1 MKILYTDDRVIVC
14 IKPVG
19 ILSTDEPGGMP
30 ELLRKE
36 LGEDLSIKSVHRLDR
51 AVGGV
56 MVYAR
61 TKRAAADLS
70 RQIQRGEFHK
80 TYLAVVHGI
89 PSHRQGELRD
99 WLHRDK
105 ARKMTFVTPEG
116 TPEAQEAILKYEMM
130 GSYEDLSM
138 LKIQLLTGRTHQIR
152 CQLSSRGWPIAGDVK
167 YGAPN
172 DGCGVAL
179 WSYMIEFLHP
189 RNGGRMSFIH
199 KPENTYPWN
208 RFFAEPAA
216 E

>member
-116 TPEAQEAILKYEMM
+116 TPEAREAVLRYETIDSRE
-130 GSYEDLSM
+130 GHSLLSVT
-138 LKIQLLTGRTHQIR
+138 LLTGRTHQIR
-152 CQLSSRGWPIAGDVK
+152 CQLSSHGWPIVGDVK
-167 YGAPN
+167 YGAPREN
-172 DGCGVAL
+172 CGVSL
-179 WSYMIEFLHP
+179 WSYSVEFLHP
-189 RNGGRMSFIH
+189 KSGERRLFIH
-199 KPENTYPWN
+199 KPKYTYPWN
-208 RFFAEPAA
+208 RFISDFTVE
-216 E
+216 